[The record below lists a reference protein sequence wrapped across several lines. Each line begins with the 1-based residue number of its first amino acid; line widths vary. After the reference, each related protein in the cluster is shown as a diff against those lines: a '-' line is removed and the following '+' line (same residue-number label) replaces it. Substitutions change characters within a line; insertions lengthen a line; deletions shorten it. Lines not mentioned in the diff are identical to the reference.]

1 MMQWNDVAGTVS
13 KDAPIVGVLLGGLAG
28 AAVGSLTAAALGT
41 EATPDAVSA
50 ALLANPQA
58 AALKLEELETNS
70 RVQLQQLALTAEQNR
85 LQAAAAAQHAARL
98 AAVRHS
104 VRKRAAAPPTDWVRP
119 TITMLLLAG
128 AAGIIYCVFSGLAE
142 GLLRDAT
149 ASLTIGTVI
158 GYWFNELKQTLAFWF
173 GTTGEA
179 QRSSAEVLN
188 FAVSP
193 GSVTV
198 PGEETTDKPGS

>member
-1 MMQWNDVAGTVS
+1 MQWNDIAEAVS
-13 KDAPIVGVLLGGLAG
+13 PNAPLVGRLLGGSA
-28 AAVGSLTAAALGT
+28 ADAVGSLAAAALGA

-50 ALLANPQA
+50 ALSADPQA
-58 AALKLEELETNS
+58 AALVLKELETNA
-70 RVQLQQLALTAEQNR
+70 RAQLQQLAVTAEQYR
-85 LQAAAAAQHAARL
+85 LQAATAQYAAKRA
-98 AAVRHS
+98 AAVRDGA
-104 VRKRAAAPPTDWVRP
+104 RKRAAAHQPNDWVRP
-119 TITMLLLAG
+119 TVTLLLLAG
-128 AAGIIYCVFSGLAE
+128 AVGIIVCVFSGLAE

-193 GSVTV
+193 GSVTE
-198 PGEETTDKPGS
+198 PGEEIVSKVSS